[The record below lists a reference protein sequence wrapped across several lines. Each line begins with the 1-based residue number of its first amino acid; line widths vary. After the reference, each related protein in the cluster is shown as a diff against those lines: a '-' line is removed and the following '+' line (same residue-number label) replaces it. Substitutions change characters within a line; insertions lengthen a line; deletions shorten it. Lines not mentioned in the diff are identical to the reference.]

1 MNNFNLTDWAL
12 RHRAVVLFMLL
23 IVAVAGAFSFTK
35 LGQLEDPSFS
45 VPSMT
50 AMVVWPGATSQQMQ
64 DEVLNRMEK
73 KFEQIDHFEK
83 VVTFARQGFGGMTLT
98 VKGGT
103 SKADQREAWYQAR
116 KKLNDLRLEM
126 PDGVVGP
133 IVNDEYGDVYGLMY
147 AVKGDGIGHAELS
160 DAAEDIKRRLLK
172 VPMVKKID
180 LVGKQAK
187 RVYVEFSHERLAA
200 LGITPLAIAESLK
213 SQNAMAPAGQVD
225 THGDR
230 VMVRVSGQFTSDDD
244 IRNVPIT
251 AGGRTI
257 KLGDI
262 ATVTRGFEDP
272 PTYTVRHNGQ
282 PVLMLGITMTDDG
295 NIVQLGKAMED
306 AFAKIQSELP
316 HGVELERV
324 ADQPTTVKDAIW
336 DFERSLME
344 ALIIVIAVSLASLG
358 WRTGIVVATSVP
370 LVLGGVAV
378 VMLAMGWNLE
388 RISLGSL
395 IIALGLLVDDAIIAI
410 EMMVVKMEGGMD
422 RVKAAAFSYQATAM
436 PRLTGALITVAGFLP
451 IGLSKSTTGEYAGGI
466 FWIVGAAVV
475 FSWICSGIFTP
486 YLAVKMLPKD
496 FGKHQH
502 AGDPYDTRFYR
513 KLRGLI
519 DVAIERR
526 WLVIGVTVA
535 ALGVALAGIKL
546 VPQQFFPSSSRPEL
560 VVDLRMKEGSS
571 LAATTEQ
578 VKKLEAVLAKDEDV
592 KFYTAYTGAGAPRFY
607 LALNPELP
615 NPGYAQFVVMTK
627 DLAAREAVRT
637 RLMAA
642 ADQQFPQAWL
652 RVTRLELGPPVG
664 FPVQFRVVGPDTQVV
679 RKIARE
685 VEQLVVSNPKVRD
698 VQFDWNDPVRAL
710 KVQLDQDKARALGLT
725 PAEVAL
731 VTQTVLNGAT
741 LSQLRE
747 HEDLIDIVARAVP
760 GERLNLDTL
769 KDINLYT
776 RQGTVV
782 PLSQVAQVRYELEE
796 PVLWRRNRD
805 MAITVRADVK
815 DGEQGVSVTQEIV
828 PLLKDI
834 QAKLPSGYRI
844 DIGGAVEESAKAN
857 KALLAVAPLMLV
869 TILLLLMLQLQD
881 FSRMW
886 MVVLTAPLGLIG
898 VVPAL
903 LVFRAP
909 LGFVAILGIIALGG
923 MIMRNSVILI
933 DQVQTEIAEG
943 RDPWNA
949 VLDAAIHR
957 TRPVLLTALATVL
970 AMVPLTRSV
979 FWGPMAIAIMGGLTI
994 ATLLTIFFVPAL
1006 YAAWFKVRRQPA
1018 GSTDP
1023 AAGHAVL
1030 AS

>member
-12 RHRAVVLFMLL
+12 RHRAIVLFLLL

-35 LGQLEDPSFS
+35 LGQLEDPNFS

-50 AMVVWPGATSQQMQ
+50 AGVVWPGATAQQVQ

-83 VVTFARQGFGGMTLT
+83 VVTFARQGYGGMTLT

-116 KKLNDLRLEM
+116 KKLNDLRLEL
-126 PDGVVGP
+126 PEGTIGP

-172 VPMVKKID
+172 VPMVKKVD
-180 LVGKQAK
+180 VLGKQAK
-187 RVYVEFSHERLAA
+187 RIYVEFSHERLAA
-200 LGITPLAIAESLK
+200 LGIAPPAIAESLK
-213 SQNAMAPAGQVD
+213 SQNAMLPAGQVD
-225 THGDR
+225 TLGDR
-230 VMVRVSGQFTSDDD
+230 VMVRVSGQFASDED
-244 IRNVPIT
+244 IRNLPIT

-257 KLGDI
+257 RLGDI
-262 ATVTRGFEDP
+262 ATVKRGYEDP

-295 NIVQLGKAMED
+295 NIVELGKAMES
-306 AFAKIQSELP
+306 AVARIQSELP

-344 ALIIVIAVSLASLG
+344 ALTIVIAVSLASLG

-370 LVLGGVAV
+370 LVLGGVAL

-410 EMMVVKMEGGMD
+410 EMMVVKMEAGWD
-422 RVKAAAFSYQATAM
+422 RVKAAAFSYQSTAM
-436 PRLTGALITVAGFLP
+436 PRLTGALITAAGFLP

-466 FWIVGAAVV
+466 FWIVGAAVL

-496 FGKHQH
+496 FGQHHH

-513 KLRGLI
+513 RLRGLI
-519 DVAIERR
+519 DRAIERR
-526 WLVIGVTVA
+526 WVVIGVTVA
-535 ALGVALAGIKL
+535 ALGAALAGMKL

-560 VVDLRMKEGSS
+560 VVDLRMKEGASF
-571 LAATTEQ
+571 AATAEQ
-578 VKKLEAVLAKDEDV
+578 VKKMEAVLAKDEDV
-592 KFYTAYTGAGAPRFY
+592 RFFTAYTGAGAPRFY

-615 NPGYAQFVVMTK
+615 NPGYAQLVVMTR
-627 DLAAREAVRT
+627 DLEARERVRS

-642 ADQQFPQAWL
+642 ADPQFPQAWL

-685 VEQLVVSNPKVRD
+685 VEKVVASSPKVRD

-710 KVQLDQDKARALGLT
+710 KVQLDQDKARALGLS
-725 PAEVAL
+725 PADVSIA
-731 VTQTVLNGAT
+731 TQTVMNGAT

-747 HEDLIDIVARAVP
+747 HEDLIEIVARAVP
-760 GERLNLDTL
+760 GERLDLDML

-815 DGEQGVSVTQEIV
+815 DGEQGVSVTQEIR

-834 QAKLPSGYRI
+834 EAKLPSGYRI
-844 DIGGAVEESAKAN
+844 DVGGAVEESDKAN
-857 KALLAVAPLMLV
+857 KALLAVAPLMLAS
-869 TILLLLMLQLQD
+869 ILLLLMLQLQD

-903 LVFRAP
+903 LVFHAP

-923 MIMRNSVILI
+923 MIMRNSVILL

-957 TRPVLLTALATVL
+957 TRPVMLTALATVL
-970 AMVPLTRSV
+970 AMIPLTRSV
-979 FWGPMAIAIMGGLTI
+979 FWGPMAIAIMGGLTV

-1006 YAAWFKVRRQPA
+1006 YAAWFRVRRDSPRPQ
-1018 GSTDP
+1018 
-1023 AAGHAVL
+1023 AAGVPQA
-1030 AS
+1030 ASAH

>member
-1 MNNFNLTDWAL
+1 MSSFNLTEWAL
-12 RHRAVVLFMLL
+12 KHRPIVLFLLL
-23 IVAVAGAFSFTK
+23 IVAVAGVFSFK
-35 LGQLEDPSFS
+35 RLGQLEDPNFS

-50 AMVVWPGATSQQMQ
+50 AMVVWPGATAQQMQ
-64 DEVLNRMEK
+64 DQVLNRMEK

-83 VVTFARQGFGGMTLT
+83 VVTFSRQGFGGMTLT

-103 SKADQREAWYQAR
+103 SKADQKEAWYQAR

-147 AVKGDGIGHAELS
+147 ALKGDGISHADLS
-160 DAAEDIKRRLLK
+160 DAAENIKRSMLK
-172 VPMVKKID
+172 VPMVNKVDVI
-180 LVGKQAK
+180 GKQAK
-187 RVYVEFSHERLAA
+187 RIYVEFSHERLAA

-213 SQNAMAPAGQVD
+213 SQNAMLPAGQVD
-225 THGDR
+225 TQGDR
-230 VMVRVSGQFTSDDD
+230 VMVRVSGQFASEDD

-262 ATVTRGFEDP
+262 ATVKRGYEDP
-272 PTYTVRHNGQ
+272 TTYSVRHNGQ
-282 PVLMLGITMTDDG
+282 PVLMIGVSMTSDG
-295 NIVQLGKAMED
+295 NIVELGKAMD
-306 AFAKIQSELP
+306 SAVAKIQSELP
-316 HGVELERV
+316 HGIELEQV
-324 ADQPTTVKDAIW
+324 ADQPTTVKDAVW

-358 WRTGIVVATSVP
+358 WRAGLVVATSVP
-370 LVLGGVAV
+370 LVLGGVAI

-410 EMMVVKMEGGMD
+410 EMMVAKMETGWD
-422 RVKAAAFSYQATAM
+422 RTKAAAFSYQATAM
-436 PRLTGALITVAGFLP
+436 PRLTGALITAAGFMP
-451 IGLSKSTTGEYAGGI
+451 IGFSKSTTGEYAGGI

-475 FSWICSGIFTP
+475 FSWLCSGIFTP
-486 YLAVKMLPKD
+486 YLAAKILPAD
-496 FGKHQH
+496 LGKHH
-502 AGDPYDTRFYR
+502 HGESHDTPFYR
-513 KLRGLI
+513 RLRKLI
-519 DVAIERR
+519 DLAIDKR
-526 WLVIGVTVA
+526 WLVIGTTAA
-535 ALGVALAGIKL
+535 ALVVALIGMKA
-546 VPQQFFPSSSRPEL
+546 VPQQFFPNSSRPEIL
-560 VVDLRMKEGSS
+560 IDLRLKEGASF
-571 LAATTEQ
+571 AATQEQ
-578 VKKLEAVLAKDEDV
+578 VKRMEAVLAKDQDI
-592 KFYTAYTGAGAPRFY
+592 KFFTAYTGAGAPRFI
-607 LALNPELP
+607 LAINPELP

-627 DLAAREAVRT
+627 DLEARERVRS

-642 ADQQFPQAWL
+642 AQQDFPQTWV
-652 RVTRLELGPPVG
+652 RVTRLEMGPPVG

-679 RKIARE
+679 RRIARE
-685 VEQLVVSNPKVRD
+685 VEQIVASSPKVRD
-698 VQFDWNDPVRAL
+698 VQLDWNDPVRTL
-710 KVQLDQDKARALGLT
+710 KVDLDQDKARALGLT
-725 PAEVAL
+725 PSEVSL
-731 VTQTVLNGAT
+731 VTQTVMNGAT

-747 HEDLIDIVARAVP
+747 REDLIDIVARAVP
-760 GERLNLDTL
+760 EERTNLDTL

-815 DGEQGVSVTQEIV
+815 DGEQGVSVTQEIR
-828 PLLKDI
+828 PLLKDV
-834 QAKLPSGYRI
+834 QARLPSGYRI
-844 DIGGAVEESAKAN
+844 DVGGAVEESDKAN
-857 KALLAVAPLMLV
+857 KALMAVAPVMLIS
-869 TILLLLMLQLQD
+869 ILLLLMLQLQD

-903 LVFRAP
+903 LAFRAP

-923 MIMRNSVILI
+923 MIMRNAVILI
-933 DQVQTEIAEG
+933 DQIQIEISNG

-949 VLDAAIHR
+949 VLDAAIMR
-957 TRPVLLTALATVL
+957 ARPVVLTALATVL

-994 ATLLTIFFVPAL
+994 ATALTILFVPAL
-1006 YAAWFKVRRQPA
+1006 YAAWFKVRRHPA
-1018 GSTDP
+1018 GGTEEPSP
-1023 AAGHAVL
+1023 ATPALAV
-1030 AS
+1030 